1 MIYDLLVQSSTELA
15 LREDPALGVVVAGLT
30 RVRVDSARDIM
41 TLLNESNARR
51 KTESTEANATS
62 SRSHAVLEIHV
73 KRHPK
78 NHYKAKQLMGK
89 LALVDLAGS
98 ERAAETNNAGH
109 KLRDGANINR
119 YWVTSCAHI

>member
-1 MIYDLLVQSSTELA
+1 MQAIYDLLVKNSSELP
-15 LREDPALGVVVAGLT
+15 LREDPVLGVVVAGLK
-30 RVRVDSARDIM
+30 RFSVDCPKDII
-41 TLLNESNARR
+41 TLLEEGNARR
-51 KTESTEANATS
+51 KTESTNANATS
-62 SRSHAVLEIHV
+62 SRSHAVLEIYI

-78 NHYKAKQLMGK
+78 NQYKAKQLLGK

-119 YWVTSCAHI
+119 CCS